1 MTSDKSPATDQL
13 RRRAEAT
20 REELG
25 RTVAAL
31 TARNDVQGTLMHRA
45 GRAGAKAHE
54 AASRIG
60 DLVRTKTPEPVR
72 GRAVRAALRT
82 RRQAAHAG
90 RLARAKAPAALRA
103 GVGRTARTARAHR
116 APLLGAGAAL
126 GVFLFVRRAT
136 KRG

>member
-13 RRRAEAT
+13 RRRVEAT
-20 REELG
+20 REELR
-25 RTVAAL
+25 RTVAVL
-31 TARNDVQGTLMHRA
+31 TAKNDDQGTLVQRA
-45 GRAGAKAHE
+45 GRTGAKAHE
-54 AASRIG
+54 AASRIR
-60 DLVRTKTPEPVR
+60 DLVRTKTPEPLR

-103 GVGRTARTARAHR
+103 GAGRTARTARAHR

-126 GVFLFVRRAT
+126 GVFLFLRRARR
-136 KRG
+136 RG